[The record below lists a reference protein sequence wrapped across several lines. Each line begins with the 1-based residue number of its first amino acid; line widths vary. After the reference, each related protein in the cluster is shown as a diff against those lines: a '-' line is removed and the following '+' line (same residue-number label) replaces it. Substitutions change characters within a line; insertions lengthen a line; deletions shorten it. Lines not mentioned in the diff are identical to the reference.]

1 MWMELVQEF
10 HGKLGGISMITSIC
24 GGSLFMNSTGNMV
37 VPLYVDGACSGVP
50 QEVRWY
56 LYDHL
61 YMWRELVHEFH
72 VKYGGTSICGG
83 SLFGNSLENLV
94 VSLGSPL
101 CVDGACSGV
110 PQEVR
115 WYLYDHLYMWRE
127 LVHEFHGKYGGTS
140 ICGWSLFRS
149 SMGS

>member
-24 GGSLFMNSTGNMV
+24 GGSLFRSSTGNMV

-50 QEVRWY
+50 W
-56 LYDHL
+56 
-61 YMWRELVHEFH
+61 
-72 VKYGGTSICGG
+72 
-83 SLFGNSLENLV
+83 
-94 VSLGSPL
+94 
-101 CVDGACSGV
+101 
-110 PQEVR
+110 EVR